1 MYWEERN
8 AISPN
13 GDGVRDYLEVV
24 TGLLR
29 SVKEYRYR
37 ILDAG
42 TGEELY
48 RKDMGYIPK
57 AYYSANYDDVLTAG
71 MYSGNE
77 IDFDWTTLENNQ
89 KVIVRIEA
97 VADIAGNEKVESWEF
112 PVTCDNQAPVS
123 NIRLYRSGS
132 RYYVQNQIQE
142 NQFVDYTSIYAY
154 LDNGE
159 NTHYKVS
166 YGGYDPAGR
175 QANVTLGFSDRPPR
189 WCP

>member
-1 MYWEERN
+1 MR
-8 AISPN
+8 
-13 GDGVRDYLEVV
+13 L
-24 TGLLR
+24 
-29 SVKEYRYR
+29 
-37 ILDAG
+37 
-42 TGEELY
+42 
-48 RKDMGYIPK
+48 
-57 AYYSANYDDVLTAG
+57 
-71 MYSGNE
+71 
-77 IDFDWTTLENNQ
+77 DFDWTTLENNQ

-175 QANVTLGFSDRPPR
+175 QAM
-189 WCP
+189 